1 MRNMALTAEHIARI
15 QRTEP
20 DEGPHPDREQMN
32 DADYSQWADDLLEE
46 LTGTSL
52 RIFGY
57 GSLIWKPEFE
67 YIAASR
73 GWLHGWHR
81 SFCMKIERWRGTR
94 TVPGLMMALDS
105 KGSCCGMVYE
115 LSDEN
120 KKALLEKILRREMTN
135 KPPTNVPRVLKAN
148 MGGKMVRVI
157 AFTSNPDGPTFV
169 KDMPLPKVAKILAEA
184 AGHWGTGAEYL
195 FNTVSHLEQLGI
207 EDRNLWELQKLVANE
222 IERLQFPSPTL
233 GEG

>member
-1 MRNMALTAEHIARI
+1 MRKMALTAEHIEKT
-15 QRTEP
+15 QRTEV
-20 DEGPHPDREQMN
+20 DEGPHPSRQQIN
-32 DADYSQWADDLLEE
+32 DDDYSQWADDLLEE

-52 RIFGY
+52 RIFAY

-67 YIAASR
+67 YINASV

-94 TVPGLMMALDS
+94 AVPGLMMALDS
-105 KGSCCGMVYE
+105 KGSCWGVIYE

-120 KKALLEKILRREMTN
+120 KKAQVEKILRREMTN

-148 MGGKMVRVI
+148 MGGKMVRAI
-157 AFTSNPDGPTFV
+157 AFTSNPNGPTFV
-169 KDMPLPKVAKILAEA
+169 KDIPLPKVAEILAKA

-195 FNTVSHLEQLGI
+195 FNTVSHLQQLGI
-207 EDRNLWELQKLVANE
+207 EDRNLWQLQKLVAKE
-222 IERLQFPSPTL
+222 IDRLQFPSPSV
-233 GEG
+233 

>member
-1 MRNMALTAEHIARI
+1 MRKLTLNAEHIAKI
-15 QRTEP
+15 QRIET
-20 DEGPHPDREQMN
+20 DEGPREGRQQMA
-32 DADYSQWADDLLEE
+32 DADYNQWTDDLLEE

-52 RIFGY
+52 RIFAY

-67 YIAASR
+67 YLSASR

-94 TVPGLMMALDS
+94 AVPGLMMALDS
-105 KGSCCGMVYE
+105 KGSCNGMIYE

-120 KKALLEKILRREMTN
+120 KKAQLEKLLRREMTN

-148 MGGKMVRVI
+148 MDGKMVRVV
-157 AFTSNPDGPTFV
+157 AFTSNPDVPTFV
-169 KDMPLPKVAKILAEA
+169 KAMPLEQVAEILTKA

-195 FNTVSHLEQLGI
+195 FNTVSHLEQLEI
-207 EDRNLWELQKLVANE
+207 EDRNLWKLQKLVAAE
-222 IERLQFPSPTL
+222 IEKL
-233 GEG
+233 